1 MMETHRFGGPWTV
14 EKLDAVRAFLSAYT
28 QALTGDRAAK
38 WQEAQTVL
46 EISELY
52 AMTKG
57 SARVTLEIEPH
68 LDRCIFIEK

>member
-1 MMETHRFGGPWTV
+1 METHRFGGPWTV

-38 WQEAQTVL
+38 RQEAQTVL
-46 EISELY
+46 EISQLD

-68 LDRCIFIEK
+68 FDSYIFIE